1 MKTVVGV
8 FKSRNQA
15 EKAVRELKENGF
27 GDNEISV
34 VAKDGKEARRGG
46 GERVGREAG
55 VGFGGD
61 DIGEGVTFGGGL
73 GGLAGL
79 LAGAGA
85 LAIPGIGP
93 IIAAGPIAGA
103 LSGAVTGGVAG
114 GLLDFGIPE
123 ERGRHFEERIRQ
135 GDILALVRSDDQKV
149 SEASMIFRQNGAQD
163 VETREARKRA

>member
-27 GDNEISV
+27 GDNEISI
-34 VAKDGKEARRGG
+34 VAKDGKEARGG
-46 GERVGREAG
+46 GATQVGREAG
-55 VGFGGD
+55 VGWGGD

-93 IIAAGPIAGA
+93 IVAAGPIAGA

-123 ERGRHFEERIRQ
+123 ERGRHFEERVRQ

-149 SEASMIFRQNGAQD
+149 SDASMIFRQNGAQD